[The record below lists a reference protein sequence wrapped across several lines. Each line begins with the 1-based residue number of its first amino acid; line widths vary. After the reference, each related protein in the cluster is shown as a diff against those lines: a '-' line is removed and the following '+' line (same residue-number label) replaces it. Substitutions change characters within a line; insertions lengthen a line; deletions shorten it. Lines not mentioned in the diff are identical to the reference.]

1 MNAFL
6 LSLANEDLTDSKLI
20 KGARRLDGKG
30 MLLTNEYNKVINLVP
45 EPDNDVVRAYITA
58 LHKML
63 QSKTP
68 YQIDW
73 AAIKAEVLAKKA
85 AQPPQSEAT

>member
-1 MNAFL
+1 MGNFL
-6 LSLANEDLTDSKLI
+6 LSLSNDDLIDPKLI

-45 EPDNDVVRAYITA
+45 EPDNDVVKAYITA

-63 QSKTP
+63 QSKAP

-73 AAIKAEVLAKKA
+73 MAIKAEVLAKKA
-85 AQPPQSEAT
+85 AQPPMPKAA